1 MPSFTF
7 QPMTELESVNLMLT
21 TIGETPVS
29 TLAVTGDL
37 NVSVA
42 RQMLY
47 DVSREVQTEGWYFNT
62 EKNYPLARDVDNYIT
77 VPSNTLSVDLAK
89 ELGYLDVVM
98 RGTRLYDKEKH
109 TYVFDRDLKVDLVLF
124 LEWDMLPQS
133 ARQYITIVAARRFQ
147 RRLLGDDF
155 TDTVTREEE
164 IRARAQL
171 DDADAWERDYNMM
184 DSFDVYE
191 TLRRN

>member
-1 MPSFTF
+1 MPSFTY

-29 TLAVTGDL
+29 TLSVTGDL

-47 DVSREVQTEGWYFNT
+47 DVSREVQTHGWYFNT
-62 EKNYPLARDVDNYIT
+62 ETNYTLVRDVDNFIS
-77 VPSNTLSVDLAK
+77 VPANTLSIDLSK
-89 ELGYLDVVM
+89 DLGYLDVVM
-98 RGTRLYDKEKH
+98 RGTRLYDKENH
-109 TYVFDRDLKVDLVLF
+109 TYVFDSDLKADIVLF
-124 LEWDMLPQS
+124 LDWDSMPQS

-155 TDTVTREEE
+155 TDSVTAEEE
-164 IRARAQL
+164 LRAKAQL
-171 DDADAWERDYNMM
+171 DDADAWERDYNLM

-191 TLRRN
+191 TLRR